1 VFPVIT
7 ASSHSHQRAYT
18 EVFWNDLQIGFIV
31 GFSLPP
37 AESGANITVMKTLYI
52 LLFTATAGMLHAA
65 ESIAL
70 FNGKNLDGWHA
81 DVPDAD
87 DKENKNPSFTVRDG
101 LLVSLGS
108 PGGHLITDKEYA
120 DYKLTVEYRFSDKP
134 GNCGV
139 LIHASKPRALYSM
152 FPQSIEVQM
161 QHKSAGDFWCIQENI
176 EVPDMEKRR
185 PHKEGQKFGGA
196 KGEARQILNL
206 TDGSEK
212 PVGEWNTMTIE
223 ARGDEIIVHVNGD
236 LVNHGTNATANK
248 GKIALQAE
256 GSEVEF
262 RKVELTPLAKD
273 S

>member
-1 VFPVIT
+1 MKILN
-7 ASSHSHQRAYT
+7 A
-18 EVFWNDLQIGFIV
+18 LI
-31 GFSLPP
+31 FS
-37 AESGANITVMKTLYI
+37 AAAGA
-52 LLFTATAGMLHAA
+52 LHAA
-65 ESIAL
+65 DPIAL

-81 DVPDAD
+81 DVPAAD
-87 DKENKNPSFTVRDG
+87 GKEDKNPSFTVRDG

-108 PGGHLITDKEYA
+108 PGGHLITDKEYS
-120 DYKLTVEYRFSDKP
+120 DYKLAVEYRFSDKP

-139 LIHASKPRALYSM
+139 LVHASTPRALYDM
-152 FPQSIEVQM
+152 FPKSIEVQM

-196 KGEARQILNL
+196 KEDARQILNL
-206 TDGSEK
+206 TDDSEK
-212 PVGEWNTMTIE
+212 PVGEWNTMVIE

-236 LVNHGTNATANK
+236 LVNHGKNATATK
-248 GKIALQAE
+248 GRIALQAE

-273 S
+273 

>member
-1 VFPVIT
+1 MTIRILPLL
-7 ASSHSHQRAYT
+7 ALS
-18 EVFWNDLQIGFIV
+18 IGMI
-31 GFSLPP
+31 
-37 AESGANITVMKTLYI
+37 
-52 LLFTATAGMLHAA
+52 HAA
-65 ESIAL
+65 EPIPL

-81 DVPDAD
+81 DVPAAD
-87 DKENKNPSFTVRDG
+87 DKEDKNPSFIVRDG
-101 LLVSLGS
+101 LLVSLGT
-108 PGGHLITDKEYA
+108 PGGHLITDKEHA
-120 DYKLTVEYRFSDKP
+120 DYKLTVEYRFAGKP

-139 LIHASKPRALYSM
+139 LVHASTPRALYYM

-161 QHKSAGDFWCIQENI
+161 AHKSAGDFWCIQENI

-196 KGEARQILNL
+196 KEDARQILNL

-236 LVNHGTNATANK
+236 LVNHGSKATVTK

-262 RKVELTPLAKD
+262 RKVELIPLAEK
-273 S
+273 